1 VSADAT
7 PVALGP
13 LPAARAGRLRHE
25 LRALPPRAWVG
36 GGIVLAL
43 VLVGLLAPLLAPHDP
58 YAIGSG
64 NVVAGPSF
72 AHPLGCDSEGRDVL
86 SRLLYAYRV
95 SLGIAVGSTL
105 AALLAGGT
113 IGIVAGYYKGWMDTL
128 AMRPVD
134 MMLAF
139 PAMLLAITL
148 IAIVGTGAPVVILAI
163 GTIYI
168 PIFARVVRSST
179 LTVST
184 ALYVDA
190 ARCRGA
196 SSARIVWQHVIP
208 NAIGPALVQASI
220 LAGIAIQVE
229 AALSFLGL
237 GAQPPTPSLG
247 VMLAD
252 GRDFLQQSPT
262 LELFPGIAIA
272 IAVCGFL
279 LLGDGLRARLD
290 PRGVA

>member
-1 VSADAT
+1 
-7 PVALGP
+7 
-13 LPAARAGRLRHE
+13 
-25 LRALPPRAWVG
+25 
-36 GGIVLAL
+36 
-43 VLVGLLAPLLAPHDP
+43 
-58 YAIGSG
+58 
-64 NVVAGPSF
+64 
-72 AHPLGCDSEGRDVL
+72 
-86 SRLLYAYRV
+86 
-95 SLGIAVGSTL
+95 
-105 AALLAGGT
+105 
-113 IGIVAGYYKGWMDTL
+113 
-128 AMRPVD
+128 
-134 MMLAF
+134 
-139 PAMLLAITL
+139 MLLAITL

-262 LELFPGIAIA
+262 LELFPGVAIA

-279 LLGDGLRARLD
+279 LWRRPARPPGSARDRVSAVAQDVAALELSEVSVDFAAAGGPVSAVSDVSLTISRGESSASSASRAAARRRCRS
-290 PRGVA
+290 PRSGCCRPARRSPARSA